1 MYKILI
7 VDDEVLARVGITAL
21 ISWEEHGFTIVGEA
35 ENGKKALEMAR
46 KYQPDIIITDIRM
59 PVMDGIELI
68 KALKSDG
75 IR

>member
-35 ENGKKALEMAR
+35 ENGKSTR
-46 KYQPDIIITDIRM
+46 
-59 PVMDGIELI
+59 DGKKIS
-68 KALKSDG
+68 A
-75 IR
+75 